1 MSEEGLKRI
10 ENQIGQLIQVV
21 TNVQHDI
28 TIMKQDVTAIRQD
41 LTATKQ
47 NVTALQEN
55 LTGLRNRVDSVEDR
69 IVVAIRSGY
78 TSLQDY
84 LDDLNFEMF
93 QSQRKA
99 RLLDRRV
106 RRLERKNRDDDD

>member
-10 ENQIGQLIQVV
+10 ENQIGLLVQVV
-21 TNVQHDI
+21 TTMQQDLTV
-28 TIMKQDVTAIRQD
+28 MKQDVTAIRQD

-47 NVTALQEN
+47 NVNTLREN

-69 IVVAIRSGY
+69 IIVAIRSGY

-99 RLLDRRV
+99 RLLNRRV
-106 RRLERKNRDDDD
+106 RRLERKERDDDD